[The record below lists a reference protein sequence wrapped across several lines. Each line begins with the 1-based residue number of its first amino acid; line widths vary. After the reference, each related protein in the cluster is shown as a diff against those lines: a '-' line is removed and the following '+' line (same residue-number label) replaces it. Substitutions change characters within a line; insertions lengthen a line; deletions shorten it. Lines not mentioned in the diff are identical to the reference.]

1 MGREWRLIPRVDSGA
16 WGTQFGV
23 RPMRAGAKAHLLPG
37 LCVGLAIL
45 LLKVPVVV
53 VWEWGGAGEA
63 PRRPELPQAHSC
75 DSQQCQGPRSVDTN
89 LPVRGAL
96 DDYKARAASH

>member
-1 MGREWRLIPRVDSGA
+1 MDSGDV
-16 WGTQFGV
+16 GCTSGHPEE
-23 RPMRAGAKAHLLPG
+23 RKPHLLPG

-53 VWEWGGAGEA
+53 VWERGGAGEA
-63 PRRPELPQAHSC
+63 PRCPELPQAHGRN
-75 DSQQCQGPRSVDTN
+75 SQQCQGPGSVDTH

-96 DDYKARAASH
+96 DDCKARAVSC